1 MNKKLAGILII
12 PPIILAT
19 IVILYGGLFTEN
31 YLNVR
36 PPESVRMRLAIDYQG
51 FAPNE
56 EYNLSLSPEKQTMYD
71 AMVLAGLDME
81 TTGPGV
87 FLFVEAINGI
97 RNNQDRNNRWWQ
109 FWVNGELAPVGVGSY
124 RVHEGENIEW
134 RYTHPNIN

>member
-1 MNKKLAGILII
+1 M
-12 PPIILAT
+12 
-19 IVILYGGLFTEN
+19 TEN
-31 YLNVR
+31 NLNVT
-36 PPESVRMRLAIDYQG
+36 PPESVRMRMAIDYQG

-81 TTGPGV
+81 TTGSGV
-87 FLFVEAINGI
+87 FRFVEAINGI
-97 RNNQDRNNRWWQ
+97 RNNQDGNNRWWQ

-134 RYTHPNIN
+134 